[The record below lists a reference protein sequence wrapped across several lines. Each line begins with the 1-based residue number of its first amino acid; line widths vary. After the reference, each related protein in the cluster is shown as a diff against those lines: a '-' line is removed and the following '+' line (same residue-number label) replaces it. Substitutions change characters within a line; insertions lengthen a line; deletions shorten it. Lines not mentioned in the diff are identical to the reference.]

1 METATTRAA
10 TSPLRRGL
18 RLRPCRSILVGAA
31 LLLLSATPHAQ
42 GPGLLTLEG
51 PGSAIGVTVREATA
65 DDAKA
70 GGLGEATGVVIDT
83 VRASSP
89 AEKAGFRA
97 GDIVLEFDGE
107 RVRSVRQF
115 TRLVRESPPRRTV
128 GTVVLRGTARQTLQV
143 VPEVTGDFR
152 TLATDALRRNRLE
165 RRNPLPDFNLDIA
178 PQLRRGRLFGGPTL
192 GVTVTPLTD
201 QLAQYFG
208 VSAGALVT
216 AVESGSP
223 AADAGIRAGD
233 VITAVAGRSVRTAAD
248 VSEELRRAQPGE
260 GVDIS
265 VTRERKSLMLKATLP
280 AAAPVTTFRRGGQP
294 V

>member
-1 METATTRAA
+1 LTAPAY
-10 TSPLRRGL
+10 
-18 RLRPCRSILVGAA
+18 
-31 LLLLSATPHAQ
+31 AQ

-51 PGSAIGVTVREATA
+51 PGSAIGVTVRETTA
-65 DDAKA
+65 DEAKA
-70 GGLGEATGVVIDT
+70 AALGEAAGVVIDT

-115 TRLVRESPPRRTV
+115 TRLVRESPPRRGV
-128 GTVVLRGTARQTLQV
+128 DTVVLRGTARQTLQV
-143 VPEVTGDFR
+143 VPDVTGDFT
-152 TLATDALRRNRLE
+152 TLATDVLRRNRLE
-165 RRNPLPDFNLDIA
+165 RPNRLRDFNFDIA
-178 PQLRRGRLFGGPTL
+178 PQLRRGRLLGGPAL

-208 VSAGALVT
+208 VTDGTLVT
-216 AVESGSP
+216 AVTSGSP

-233 VITAVAGRSVRTAAD
+233 VITAVAGRSVRTPAD
-248 VSEELRRAQPGE
+248 VSEELRRAEPGD
-260 GVDIS
+260 GIDIS
-265 VTRERKSLMLKATLP
+265 VTRDRKSLMLKATLP
-280 AAAPVTTFRRGGQP
+280 AAGRIPTLRRRGLP